1 MKAYQFAST
10 NCHIMRQTGMDDE
23 NTSSNITGS
32 NLRITR
38 ARAKAL
44 GSLGGLPPLHPSAK
58 QGGKRVLPTNSKRS
72 ASYDKQNASSSA
84 ACPQQK
90 KRAILKDITNIT
102 CNNLYTN
109 CISAT
114 AGQTSNLESK
124 SSRQNIGKM
133 VTACFSKE
141 FQVPGYKT
149 KEFQVPGYKRRN
161 VTEKINIPKVEE
173 TQKIGPT
180 VNLAIE
186 PTEAVDDKMS
196 STAVLI
202 PLDTMPTRNT
212 PLLTPYNRQNV
223 KLLSSKQENLGDRGI
238 TDIDSEKHPLMCSMY
253 AADIY
258 SNLRAIQIY
267 RRPAVYYMEKL
278 QHDVTEAMRGIL
290 VDWLV
295 EVSEEYRLI
304 PDTLYLTVNLIDR
317 FLSAI
322 NIEKQKLQLLGV
334 TCMLIASKYEEI
346 CAPCVEEFCF
356 ITDNTYTKGEV
367 LKMEGRVLNYLGFQ
381 LSIPTTKKFLRR
393 FIHAA
398 QVSYEIPSVELEFL
412 ANYLAELTL
421 IEYSFLKFLPSL
433 IAASAVFLA
442 RWTID
447 QSDHPWNPTLEYY
460 TMYKTSD
467 LKHTVLEL
475 HDLQLNTKTCKLN
488 AIREKYKQSKFKC
501 VSTLRPEK
509 PVQSLF

>member
-10 NCHIMRQTGMDDE
+10 NCRIMKQTGMSNE
-23 NTSSNITGS
+23 NTSSNIAGS

-58 QGGKRVLPTNSKRS
+58 HDEKQVLRTNSKRA
-72 ASYDKQNASSSA
+72 ASYDNKTASNTA
-84 ACPQQK
+84 VCPQQK
-90 KRAILKDITNIT
+90 RRAVLKDITNIT
-102 CNNLYTN
+102 CDNFYTN

-114 AGQTSNLESK
+114 SGQTSNQERK
-124 SSRQNIGKM
+124 SSRQNIGK
-133 VTACFSKE
+133 VVAACFAKE
-141 FQVPGYKT
+141 FQVSGC
-149 KEFQVPGYKRRN
+149 KRRN
-161 VTEKINIPKVEE
+161 VTERMTISKEDE
-173 TQKIGPT
+173 SQEIGPI
-180 VNLAIE
+180 VNLTIE
-186 PTEAVDDKMS
+186 PTEVS
-196 STAVLI
+196 STAGPI
-202 PLDTMPTRNT
+202 PLDTMPGSHT
-212 PLLTPYNRQNV
+212 PLLSPYNRKNG
-223 KLLSSKQENLGDRGI
+223 KLLSKEENLGDRGI
-238 TDIDSEKHPLMCSMY
+238 TNIDAEKHPLMCSTY

-267 RRPAVYYMEKL
+267 RKPSADYMEKQQL
-278 QHDVTEAMRGIL
+278 DITEAMRGIL

-317 FLSAI
+317 YLSTN

-398 QVSYEIPSVELEFL
+398 QFSYEIPSVELEFL

-442 RWTID
+442 RWTLD
-447 QSDHPWNPTLEYY
+447 QSDHPWNSTLEYY
-460 TMYKTSD
+460 TMYKKSD
-467 LKHTVLEL
+467 LKRTVLEL
-475 HDLQLNTKTCKLN
+475 QDLQINTKTCTLN
-488 AIREKYKQSKFKC
+488 AVREKYKQSKFKC
-501 VSTLRPEK
+501 VSTLRPQK

>member
-1 MKAYQFAST
+1 MKAYQLAST
-10 NCHIMRQTGMDDE
+10 NCHIMRQTGMNNE

-38 ARAKAL
+38 ARLKAL

-58 QGGKRVLPTNSKRS
+58 QDGKRVSRTKYKRA
-72 ASYDKQNASSSA
+72 ASYDNKNASSPA

-90 KRAILKDITNIT
+90 KRATLKDITNIT
-102 CNNLYTN
+102 CDNLYTN
-109 CISAT
+109 CIGAT
-114 AGQTSNLESK
+114 AGQARNQESK

-133 VTACFSKE
+133 VTACFAKE
-141 FQVPGYKT
+141 FQVPGYGRGNV
-149 KEFQVPGYKRRN
+149 KEKM
-161 VTEKINIPKVEE
+161 NILKVEE
-173 TQKIGPT
+173 SQEIGPI

-186 PTEAVDDKMS
+186 PTEGVEHKIS
-196 STAVLI
+196 STAVPI
-202 PLDTMPTRNT
+202 PLDTMPSSHT
-212 PLLTPYNRQNV
+212 PQLTPYNRQNG
-223 KLLSSKQENLGDRGI
+223 KLLSKQENLGDRGI
-238 TDIDSEKHPLMCSMY
+238 TDIDLEKHPLMCSMY

-267 RRPAVYYMEKL
+267 RRPSVDYMEKQ
-278 QHDVTEAMRGIL
+278 QHDITEAMRGIL

-304 PDTLYLTVNLIDR
+304 PDTLYLTINLIDR

-346 CAPCVEEFCF
+346 CAPCVENFCF

-367 LKMEGRVLNYLGFQ
+367 LKMEGLVLNHLGFQ

-421 IEYSFLKFLPSL
+421 VEYNFLKFLPSL

-442 RWTID
+442 RWTLD

-467 LKHTVLEL
+467 LKYTVLEL
-475 HDLQLNTKTCKLN
+475 QDLQLNTKTYTLGT
-488 AIREKYKQSKFKC
+488 IREKYKQSKFKC
-501 VSTLRPEK
+501 VSTFRPQK